1 MSDFIL
7 EDSEVE
13 DSEVE
18 DSEVEDNNKYIKRSY
33 TYYFNPANI
42 KNSNELRHINKN
54 APDGLKYCNAFCQDF
69 IIKSMFSGQRRECK
83 KCWSTLHDVKKQI
96 DLKKFT
102 IEDFRNNPH
111 ISNDID
117 FAFNDTKKCNICK
130 QDKTLEN
137 FDDKKNTCKS
147 CRYLQSKER
156 TNKDMDKI
164 FLEIERLKGSTD
176 HLYKYLENMVSRDKL
191 YFVLSHYNLKRK
203 SCNDRKVDMIN
214 TIIQYFKQIM
224 DPFLCRGGC
233 GRKMP
238 NEFMFCADC
247 DKNKNKPRL
256 YEKIVAFTENIDNIV
271 KNLKRIEQFDESKFN
286 KEQYY
291 EISKKLGIKLVK
303 SSCTKKDI
311 INKINEFLD
320 NKEKAE
326 KEKNNKELEEKIKE
340 NFNNKKYE
348 LELNGFTVLARKED
362 GFINGTSLC
371 KAGGKEFKHWK
382 SLESTKELLSAFETE
397 NLKVGNPTFKSL
409 DISKG
414 KYGGSWVHPDLAAS
428 LAQWVSPIFAL
439 KVSKWVRE
447 IALTGNVTIGSE
459 KTNEELIELQ
469 KQLLEKD
476 EKIKNLEKKHNK
488 ILYKRKY
495 HKFKEGSAFYILSTD
510 NKKYKLGIDE
520 ISVNSRFQTY
530 RTLCPEIK
538 IHCIVYTTKCKL
550 IEDIM
555 LNRYECKKIDLNHEV
570 IQNINIEHLLE
581 SVKHIIDYV
590 NIDATFETEDELNKY
605 NSC

>member
-1 MSDFIL
+1 MSDFYL

-18 DSEVEDNNKYIKRSY
+18 DSEVEDSEVEDSEVEDSEVEDSEVEDSEVEDSNKYIKRSY

-111 ISNDID
+111 NSNSNDID
-117 FAFNDTKKCNICK
+117 FAFNDKKKCNICK
-130 QDKTLEN
+130 QDKTLDN

-164 FLEIERLKGSTD
+164 ILEIERLKGSTD

-191 YFVLSHYNLKRK
+191 YLVLSHYNLKRK

-271 KNLKRIEQFDESKFN
+271 KNIKRIEQFDENKFN

-326 KEKNNKELEEKIKE
+326 KEKLNKEIEEKIKE

-362 GFINGTSLC
+362 GFINVTKLC
-371 KAGGKEFKHWK
+371 EANGKRIDKWKENKESKNLISVFKSIPQNRGIEPLMIIKGG
-382 SLESTKELLSAFETE
+382 
-397 NLKVGNPTFKSL
+397 NLKVQGT
-409 DISKG
+409 
-414 KYGGSWVHPDLAAS
+414 YAHPDIAVQI
-428 LAQWVSPIFAL
+428 AQWVSPIFAL
-439 KVSKWVRE
+439 KVSNWVRE
-447 IALTGNVTIGSE
+447 IALTGTVNIDHE

-469 KQLLEKD
+469 KQLL
-476 EKIKNLEKKHNK
+476 
-488 ILYKRKY
+488 
-495 HKFKEGSAFYILSTD
+495 
-510 NKKYKLGIDE
+510 
-520 ISVNSRFQTY
+520 
-530 RTLCPEIK
+530 
-538 IHCIVYTTKCKL
+538 
-550 IEDIM
+550 
-555 LNRYECKKIDLNHEV
+555 
-570 IQNINIEHLLE
+570 
-581 SVKHIIDYV
+581 
-590 NIDATFETEDELNKY
+590 
-605 NSC
+605 